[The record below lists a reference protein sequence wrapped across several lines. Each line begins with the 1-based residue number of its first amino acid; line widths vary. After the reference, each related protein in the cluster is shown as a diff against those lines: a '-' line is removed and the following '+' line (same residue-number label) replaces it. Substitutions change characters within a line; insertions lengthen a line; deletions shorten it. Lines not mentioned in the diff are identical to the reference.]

1 MVPLSEV
8 YTLHRFRL
16 QTPHSGSEH
25 VYRKLIPTIICS
37 TMIENYFKQKC
48 FKLDSLQHNHC
59 LQIET
64 GRSLPSPQKCATHSK
79 YCYSCRQCITSG

>member
-16 QTPHSGSEH
+16 QTPHPGSEH
-25 VYRKLIPTIICS
+25 IYSKLIPTIICS

-48 FKLDSLQHNHC
+48 FKLDSL
-59 LQIET
+59 
-64 GRSLPSPQKCATHSK
+64 
-79 YCYSCRQCITSG
+79 